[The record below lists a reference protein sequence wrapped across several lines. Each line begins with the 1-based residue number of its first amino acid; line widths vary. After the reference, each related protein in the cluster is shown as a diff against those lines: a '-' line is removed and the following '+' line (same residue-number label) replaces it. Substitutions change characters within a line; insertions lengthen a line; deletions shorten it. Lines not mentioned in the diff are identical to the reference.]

1 MANHDLHAHV
11 TCVAAPA
18 MWLSGPSGQLTGG
31 ADGLYVEDRR
41 VLARLEVTVDG
52 VAVAARDVRRTGA
65 ASAVFADVRGGLA
78 IARSRLAEPL
88 GGTETITLANKA
100 DEPRVVTLAVVAA
113 TDFATTGA
121 VRDGSTVDVVPLLA
135 EARAEDGMTVRL
147 DATPAPDEAGD
158 ALRWTVTLAPGEGW
172 AAELRFT
179 RTDVPPIPRAKRF
192 STLRVAAGDARLDAL
207 VRTGVQDLD
216 ALRRGDLYYSAGS
229 PWYLTLF
236 GRDALWSA
244 RLALPLGTDV
254 AAGTLRTLAAH
265 QGTTDLQGTSP
276 AGLQGTSPAGLPG
289 PSAVQDAPAQ
299 RGASGRQDASPQHGT
314 SQRQHTSYIGEN
326 EEEPGRIPH
335 EIRRQDAAHRLPPVY
350 YGSVDATAL
359 FVCTLADAYRW
370 GMRPD
375 AVEALLPAAEAAL
388 AWLDSHGGFVTYRT
402 TGAGLTHQGW
412 KDSAD
417 GIQFADG
424 RIASGTLALC
434 EVQAYAYQAFR
445 DGADLLD
452 AFGRPGASRWRSAAA
467 DLADR
472 FRAAFWCPGGYP
484 ALAVTGTGERV
495 DAVASNMG
503 HLLGT
508 GLLSPA
514 ESAAVADWLGRLR
527 SPFGLRTLAGSSA
540 GYDPGSYH
548 AGSVWP
554 HDTAI
559 ALLGL
564 ARDGHR
570 EEAAALVGALLDAAE
585 RFDSRLPELYGGDD
599 AATPYPAACRPQAWS
614 AAAGPAVLV
623 VLLGLDVDIPAGR
636 VTFDPLVP
644 SPVGAFRVRG
654 LKVADGLLDVSVSLD
669 GTVTVHNGPVGVE
682 FLLADG
688 TPARL
693 GSAPAG

>member
-1 MANHDLHAHV
+1 MRRVANHDLHAHV

-18 MWLSGPSGQLTGG
+18 TWLSGPSGQLTGG

-52 VAVAARDVRRTGA
+52 EAVAARDVRRTGA
-65 ASAVFADVRGGLA
+65 ASAVFADVRGSLA

-88 GGTETITLANKA
+88 GGTETITLANNA
-100 DEPRVVTLAVVAA
+100 DEPRVVTLAVLAA

-121 VRDGSTVDVVPLLA
+121 VRDGSTVDVVPLLV

-147 DATPAPDEAGD
+147 DATPAPDDAGD

-265 QGTTDLQGTSP
+265 QGAPARQDAGPRQGTSVRQD
-276 AGLQGTSPAGLPG
+276 AGPRQGTSGWQDAGL
-289 PSAVQDAPAQ
+289 
-299 RGASGRQDASPQHGT
+299 RQGT
-314 SQRQHTSYIGEN
+314 SGWQHSSYIGEN

-359 FVCTLADAYRW
+359 FVCTLADAHRW

-424 RIASGTLALC
+424 RVASGTLALC

-484 ALAVTGTGERV
+484 ALAVTGAGERV

-514 ESAAVADWLGRLR
+514 ESAAVAGWLGRLR

-570 EEAAALVGALLDAAE
+570 EEAAALVGSLLDAAE

-599 AATPYPAACRPQAWS
+599 AATPYPAACRPQAWA

-623 VLLGLDVDIPAGR
+623 ALLGLDVDIPAGR

-654 LKVADGLLDVSVSLD
+654 LKIADGLLDVSVSVD

-688 TPARL
+688 TPARI
-693 GSAPAG
+693 GSPPAA

>member
-18 MWLSGPSGQLTGG
+18 TWLSGPSGQLTGG

-65 ASAVFADVRGGLA
+65 ASAVFADVRGNLA
-78 IARSRLAEPL
+78 IARNRLAEPL
-88 GGTETITLANKA
+88 GGTETISLANKA
-100 DEPRVVTLAVVAA
+100 GEPRVVTLAVAAA

-121 VRDGSTVDVVPLLA
+121 VRDGSTVDIVPLLA
-135 EARAEDGMTVRL
+135 EARSGDGMSVRL

-158 ALRWTVTLAPGEGW
+158 ALRWTVTLAPGAQW
-172 AAELRFT
+172 TVELRFT

-265 QGTTDLQGTSP
+265 QGTATPHDDSAQQGT
-276 AGLQGTSPAGLPG
+276 
-289 PSAVQDAPAQ
+289 
-299 RGASGRQDASPQHGT
+299 SGRQDT
-314 SQRQHTSYIGEN
+314 SAQQGSSGRQDTSAQQGSSSRHDTSYTGET

-335 EIRRQDAAHRLPPVY
+335 EIRREDAAHRLPPVY
-350 YGSVDATAL
+350 YGTVDATAL

-388 AWLDSHGGFVTYRT
+388 AWLAGHGGLVTYRT

-424 RIASGTLALC
+424 RVASGTLALC

-445 DGADLLD
+445 EGAGLLD
-452 AFGRPGASRWRSAAA
+452 AFGRPGAERWRSAAA

-484 ALAVTGTGERV
+484 ALAVTGTGEQV

-514 ESAAVADWLGRLR
+514 ESAAVAGWLTRLR
-527 SPFGLRTLAGSSA
+527 SPFGLRTLAQSSA

-570 EEAAALVGALLDAAE
+570 KEAAALVGALLDAAG

-599 AATPYPAACRPQAWS
+599 AATPYPAACRPQAWA
-614 AAAGPAVLV
+614 AAAGPALLV
-623 VLLGLDVDIPAGR
+623 ALLGLDVDIPAGR
-636 VTFDPLVP
+636 VTFDPLTP

-654 LKVADGLLDVSVSLD
+654 LKVADGLLDVSVSAD
-669 GTVTVHNGPVGVE
+669 GAVTVHNGPVGVA

-688 TPARL
+688 TPARI
-693 GSAPAG
+693 GSTSAG